1 MLESALSRMLEGR
14 HLSDKDSDSF
24 RISYPEIHEKFWGQL
39 QMLLKKILAMTISA
53 SANKSA
59 SVSQPNPVSNR
70 SGDAE
75 KLREL
80 YKMSLKFTDMSQLH
94 VMHALWTS

>member
-1 MLESALSRMLEGR
+1 MLELALSRMLEGR
-14 HLSDKDSDSF
+14 HVTDKDSDSF
-24 RISYPEIHEKFWGQL
+24 RTNYPEIHAKFWRQL

-53 SANKSA
+53 SANRSA
-59 SVSQPNPVSNR
+59 PVSQPNPVSNR
-70 SGDAE
+70 YGDAE

-94 VMHALWTS
+94 AMHSLWTS